1 MGPRVG
7 LLIAMRRA
15 AALALT
21 AFLALALSGCINIG
35 VTTGEEIPA
44 ENVAKIVP
52 GKTTKA
58 EILKLFGAPDQ
69 YTDAALFARLFDIG
83 EIAAEDLL
91 ALPFS
96 DMLVYE
102 IDDVNAKV
110 LITVV
115 VNWVRADLLRDRLV
129 IYFDKDD
136 VVLYYGITRQRDK
149 LPWYAPSHSSKELDP
164 MIEQQRSR

>member
-1 MGPRVG
+1 MH
-7 LLIAMRRA
+7 RA
-15 AALALT
+15 AAVALA
-21 AFLALALSGCINIG
+21 ALALSGCINIG
-35 VTTGEEIPA
+35 VTVGEEIPA
-44 ENVAKIVP
+44 DRVAQIVP
-52 GKTTKA
+52 GKTTKT
-58 EILKLFGAPDQ
+58 EILHWFGAPDQ

-110 LITVV
+110 LITVLF
-115 VNWVRADLLRDRLV
+115 NWVRADMLRDRLV
-129 IYFDKDD
+129 IYFDQND
-136 VVLYYGITRQRDK
+136 VVLYYGMTRQRED
-149 LPWYAPSHSSKELDP
+149 LPWYAPSHRSKELDP